1 MTKSS
6 GAGSDDA
13 AAAVTVT
20 GVREVTGDERV
31 RELARMLSGQEDSD
45 AARRHAV
52 ELLESSVVG
61 R

>member
-1 MTKSS
+1 V
-6 GAGSDDA
+6 
-13 AAAVTVT
+13 AAVTVT